1 MPQYFFFNG
10 VDSRTY
16 GLVTGVSRSMLPDL
30 DNIEVKVPRRTGI
43 YIPKKAGAFRD
54 VGALEFKIDF
64 AIMGNNLT
72 DLRSKIR
79 SVATWLY
86 NANVD
91 GTAKD
96 LYFSDEKDRIHKVFF
111 RGSTE
116 LAEDT
121 AISEVTLEFIAPE
134 AWASSNVERSLLF
147 SANALTITNN
157 GTAPTF
163 PVFRIVPEVAITDF
177 TLNYAGVKIYI
188 TGRTFTAWEPFI
200 IDTKKAEI
208 YIESSGASL
217 LPYLSMDSRFVG
229 FAGGSTYPM
238 TVTGAGL
245 GTGNIQARC
254 TFTERYR

>member
-1 MPQYFFFNG
+1 MRYFFFNG

-16 GLVTGVSRSMLPDL
+16 GYVTKIERTMLPDL

-43 YIPKKAGAFRD
+43 YIPQKAGAFRD
-54 VGALEFKIDF
+54 VGAAEFKIGF
-64 AIMGNNLT
+64 AIFGNDLI

-79 SVATWLY
+79 TIAVWLY

-96 LYFSDEKDRIHKVFF
+96 LYFSDEKNRIYKSFF

-116 LAEDT
+116 LDEEA
-121 AISEVTLEFIAPE
+121 AISEVTLEFVAPE
-134 AWASSNVERSLLF
+134 AWAYSDTARQLF
-147 SANALTITNN
+147 FTSNALTLTNG

-163 PVFRIVPEVAITDF
+163 PSFRIVPPVALTDF
-177 TLNYAGVKIYI
+177 TLNYAGVKIYLSGL
-188 TGRTFTAWEPFI
+188 TLNANEAFI

-208 YIESSGASL
+208 YKESSGVSL

-245 GTGNIQARC
+245 GANAITARVD
-254 TFTERYR
+254 FTERYR